1 MAGEMDPVTL
11 KAHKTDCI
19 LPAQD
24 ATLTASVLNV
34 KKHQVVSIK
43 RVLNAYISKITD
55 CEATALR
62 HGIIRLL
69 NT

>member
-1 MAGEMDPVTL
+1 MEPVTL

-19 LPAQD
+19 LPAKD
-24 ATLTASVLNV
+24 ATLTASGQNV
-34 KKHQVVSIK
+34 KKHQVVSIN
-43 RVLNAYISKITD
+43 RVLNAYIPKVTD